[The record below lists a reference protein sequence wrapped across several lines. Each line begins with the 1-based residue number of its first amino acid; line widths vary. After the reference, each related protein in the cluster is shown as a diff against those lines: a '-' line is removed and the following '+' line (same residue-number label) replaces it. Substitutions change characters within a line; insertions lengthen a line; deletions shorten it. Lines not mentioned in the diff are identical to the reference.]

1 MASFKVNLGELQAQ
15 LIVYYSVVIAAI
27 NYQDDNIP
35 FSYFPHKFGKAGT
48 HFIASYFLM

>member
-1 MASFKVNLGELQAQ
+1 MASFKVNLGKLQAQ
-15 LIVYYSVVIAAI
+15 LIVHYSVIIAVI
-27 NYQDDNIP
+27 NYQDDNNL